1 MKWFDALAVQSVDLR
16 VAIDMRR
23 KDANVDDFFAGELNG
38 ELIASLVQI
47 SVADD
52 LKYLSLVY
60 VVEKYRRSD
69 RRVFTFRPIT
79 QIGIGL
85 LGYQ

>member
-69 RRVFTFRPIT
+69 VFLYLFARIT
-79 QIGIGL
+79 HKL
-85 LGYQ
+85 